1 MLRLWFLILCV
12 IAGAFAPSRAPARE
26 FENRTRDFFA
36 FSPKTHQ
43 ETESQAVEPH
53 QEKTADGYETA
64 LGYPQA
70 AENAVPRTV
79 GQIVGD
85 AHPDSMVHLTP
96 FGKESFAG
104 GIDKGT
110 YFARLGDV
118 SKMDIPTFQADVVG
132 RAAAASPGQPV
143 AGFVV
148 VRPGQAP
155 FTQAGVFNNAGVMEY
170 INPSATTGAPSYIT
184 LPK

>member
-70 AENAVPRTV
+70 AENVAPRLALPHPQYYFKADQAVVHFDRHAGSIMNAMGNKSYNLARYV
-79 GQIVGD
+79 DD
-85 AHPDSMVHLTP
+85 ANHVIQT
-96 FGKESFAG
+96 
-104 GIDKGT
+104 GT
-110 YFARLGDV
+110 W
-118 SKMDIPTFQADVVG
+118 
-132 RAAAASPGQPV
+132 ASEMN
-143 AGFVV
+143 GFVKLIG
-148 VRPGQAP
+148 GQ
-155 FTQAGVFNNAGVMEY
+155 G
-170 INPSATTGAPSYIT
+170 SAKFGFVGLERGGSSITTFHIKTASELAKKAPS
-184 LPK
+184 LGVVP